1 MKNTFL
7 VAFMLLCTIA
17 GAQTFIRSEL
27 PTPLSTPW
35 EIQYGPDGFLWISES
50 GGRISR
56 VDPLNGNKT
65 VVYTAADYYGG
76 SPLEQ
81 SPLCFQPNIGSGT
94 HGLALDPDFGI
105 SNPTYLYL
113 VHSYNHG
120 DTITPYTRFKIAR
133 ITWDPAIQQVIGDTT
148 IVDSL
153 ANGFDH
159 FGGRLLAVK
168 RNGQNYLFYSA
179 GDNGI
184 SETNGPTCYNPQTNN
199 PNNFVQDPFALNGK
213 IHRFNMDGSIP
224 FDNPIPGNSF
234 YTRGHRNP
242 QGLAYNPQEDL
253 LYDIEHGDRTDD
265 EINVL
270 YAGMNYGWKTVRGY
284 HGDNNIPGE
293 DSIIANYT
301 PHPLIANDSLV
312 PALFSWCDTIPP
324 TLLSPPT
331 WCTVAPSDGLFYK
344 SNIIPEFNNSLLV
357 VTLKD
362 GNVTDQQMYCVRL
375 NPDGKSVAPSTL
387 QQPNP
392 TTYFGADQLLNG
404 RLRDIAISPD
414 STTIYLV
421 NNGGANA
428 DKITVYTLLNAA
440 LNNGVNLA
448 NAITLLPNPTID
460 DLTIRTDLNWTS
472 AELIDINGRICR
484 SIPSSEKKISTLEL
498 ESGVYF
504 LRFILDQHGTIN
516 KKFIK
521 L

>member
-1 MKNTFL
+1 
-7 VAFMLLCTIA
+7 
-17 GAQTFIRSEL
+17 
-27 PTPLSTPW
+27 
-35 EIQYGPDGFLWISES
+35 
-50 GGRISR
+50 
-56 VDPLNGNKT
+56 
-65 VVYTAADYYGG
+65 
-76 SPLEQ
+76 
-81 SPLCFQPNIGSGT
+81 
-94 HGLALDPDFGI
+94 
-105 SNPTYLYL
+105 
-113 VHSYNHG
+113 
-120 DTITPYTRFKIAR
+120 
-133 ITWDPAIQQVIGDTT
+133 
-148 IVDSL
+148 
-153 ANGFDH
+153 
-159 FGGRLLAVK
+159 
-168 RNGQNYLFYSA
+168 
-179 GDNGI
+179 
-184 SETNGPTCYNPQTNN
+184 
-199 PNNFVQDPFALNGK
+199 
-213 IHRFNMDGSIP
+213 MDGSTP

-312 PALFSWCDTIPP
+312 PALYSWCDTIPS
-324 TLLSPPT
+324 TVLSPPT

-357 VTLKD
+357 VTLKN
-362 GNVTDQQMYCVRL
+362 GNTTDQQMYCIRL
-375 NPDGKSVAPSTL
+375 NPDGKSVAPSTI
-387 QQPNP
+387 QNPNP
-392 TTYFGADQLLNG
+392 TTYFAADQSLNG

-440 LNNGVNLA
+440 LNNGTNLA
-448 NAITLLPNPTID
+448 NAITLLPNPTTD
-460 DLTIRTDLNWTS
+460 YLTIRTDLQWTS

-484 SIPSSEKKISTLEL
+484 SIPSSEKKISTLDL
-498 ESGVYF
+498 EDGVYF
-504 LRFILDQHGTIN
+504 LRFRLDQQQTVF
-516 KKFIK
+516 KKFVK